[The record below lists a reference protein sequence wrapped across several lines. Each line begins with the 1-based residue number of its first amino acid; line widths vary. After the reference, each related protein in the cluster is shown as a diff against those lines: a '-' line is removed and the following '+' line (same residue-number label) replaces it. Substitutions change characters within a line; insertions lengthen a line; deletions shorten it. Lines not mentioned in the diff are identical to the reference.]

1 MKHKRYKVEVFTTE
15 NSDNI
20 IILLDLKL
28 NKVFY
33 AFTSSSYSAFINYG
47 SSYDRLI
54 EILKQAPYKAVSVLK
69 GYSNN
74 RNYKLTAKK
83 VKTILA
89 QKERSND

>member
-20 IILLDLKL
+20 IVLLDLKL
-28 NKVFY
+28 NKAFY
-33 AFTSSSYSAFINYG
+33 AFTYNSYSAFVNYG

-54 EILKQAPYKAVSVLK
+54 EVLKQAPYKAVSVLK

-74 RNYKLTAKK
+74 RNYKSIAKK
-83 VKTILA
+83 VKTILT
-89 QKERSND
+89 QKEESND